1 MSHFD
6 KLNQDKVRRINN
18 VLLESPFFYRDDDED
33 LFLYLRRNKAAFR
46 SMFDTYFGF
55 ELVVEPR
62 CARLLKSRWCNRAI
76 KPTQQDVFDLTRR
89 DDCIAF
95 LLVLEFYEHLLDQQ
109 NLSVDDAE
117 PPRFYFGDLFE
128 FARERFAEEQ
138 GDAAPDDTQVRKTLR
153 RLVERLLR
161 YRFLRELAPE
171 ADDDV
176 DRDNLIYECLPGLYC
191 YDVRRLGARPLAQ
204 FLTTREEVPS

>member
-1 MSHFD
+1 MTYFD
-6 KLNQDKVRRINN
+6 KLNNDKVRRINN

-33 LFLYLRRNKAAFR
+33 LFLYLRRNKAAFK
-46 SMFDTYFGF
+46 SMFDAHFGF

-76 KPTQQDVFDLTRR
+76 KPSQHDVFDLTRR

-95 LLVLEFYEHLLDQQ
+95 LLVLEFYEHLLEQQ

-128 FARERFAEEQ
+128 FVRERFTEEQ
-138 GDAAPDDTQVRKTLR
+138 ADDAPDDAQLKKSLR

-161 YRFLRELAPE
+161 YRFLRELAPD
-171 ADDDV
+171 ADDHI

-191 YDVRRLGARPLAQ
+191 YDVRRLGQRPLAQ
-204 FLTTREEVPS
+204 FLATRTEASP